1 MRPSKDTWAMAMAVV
16 TAQRRTC
23 LRRAVGCVLINAR
36 GHVLS
41 TGYNGVAAGQPHC
54 NEEIAGC
61 SRTSDKS
68 RVVKLHED
76 KTPHACSGAHAASG
90 THLDGCKAIHAEQ
103 NALLQCRDIYLID
116 TAYVTASPCMTC
128 VKLLLNTS
136 CKRIVYLE
144 EYPHTEARELWT
156 SSRRVWQKLEFDCS
170 NFHFQGK

>member
-1 MRPSKDTWAMAMAVV
+1 MRPDRDTWAMAMAVV

-23 LRRAVGCVLINAR
+23 LRRAVGCVLLNAR

-54 NEEIAGC
+54 NEQVATLVPVGKYLLA
-61 SRTSDKS
+61 TT
-68 RVVKLHED
+68 
-76 KTPHACSGAHAASG
+76 TPHACSGAHAPSG
-90 THLDGCKAIHAEQ
+90 TNLDGCQAIHAEQ
-103 NALLQCRDIYLID
+103 NALLQCRDVYAID

-144 EYPHTEARELWT
+144 EYPHNQAGDLWK
-156 SSRRVWQKLEFDCS
+156 SSGRVWEKLEFDTS
-170 NFHFQGK
+170 KFQFPEN